1 MKSFI
6 AVNLL
11 IAGAVASEPVADSG
25 KLCSID
31 LCEQCDAVKGNTQ
44 AITDA
49 QCQQDCIKDGTTT
62 WPCNN
67 LKLCQCTKVGTT
79 TTRGPATTGG
89 PSGDKD
95 LDAAWAKMYAKLKD
109 VDYSNTL
116 FQSILPTNEQQSCIG
131 ANKSKCRASRVYV
144 GQDFLQAAEKIVKF
158 GIGGKKFYI
167 GEYKNADWTED
178 IGLLNLALFLGQA
191 MEETILYDVCDE
203 NSWDRVNH
211 ITGEAFNFQTP
222 QADAKAFFYPATN
235 ACGQLK
241 QDYSSYECPADEKH
255 YECPLDPEMALH
267 ATTHAEWW
275 GAPPPL
281 QCGPNVKA
289 TSHSADNKG
298 YDQDGFC
305 GEGSDKPCPNT
316 AGKDNL
322 TNCCWWGRGIIQT
335 TGRCNIGKLNHF
347 LGAGGDGTMYP
358 TANLCKQPNLIC
370 EGPSDLKWMA
380 GFFYWIDKVQTK
392 IPAQGDVPAFDFQE
406 EIAAAVKA
414 KDSKSMATKCSGM
427 VNRGCPAAKCKTGA
441 VHKLGDRQASTLLA
455 VHQFLGNDWTGRLL
469 EDVTMLI

>member
-1 MKSFI
+1 MKTFV
-6 AVNLL
+6 AVNMF
-11 IAGAVASEPVADSG
+11 IAGAIAADPVDSG
-25 KLCSID
+25 KPLCTVD

-44 AITDA
+44 GVDDA
-49 QCQQDCIKDGTTT
+49 KCQSECIVNGTKT

-67 LKLCQCTKVGTT
+67 AKLCECTKVGTT
-79 TTRGPATTGG
+79 TTRGPATTAG

-116 FQSILPTNEQQSCIG
+116 FQSILPTNTQQSCIG
-131 ANKSKCRASRVYV
+131 ANKSKCRPSKVYL
-144 GQDFLQAAEKIVKF
+144 GQDFLEASEKMVKF
-158 GIGGKKFYI
+158 GIGEKKLYI
-167 GEYKNADWTED
+167 GDYKKSDWTPD
-178 IGLLNLALFLGQA
+178 IGLLNLSLFLGQA

-211 ITGEAFNFQTP
+211 ITGEGYNFQNP
-222 QADAKAFFYPATN
+222 QADAGDFWYPATN

-241 QDYSSYECPADEKH
+241 QDYSSYSCPADEKH
-255 YECPLDPEMALH
+255 YECPLDPEMALQ

-289 TSHSADNKG
+289 TSHNALVKDYSKDSLCGPNN
-298 YDQDGFC
+298 DQ
-305 GEGSDKPCPNT
+305 PCPNT
-316 AGKDNL
+316 AGKTNL

-347 LGAGGDGTMYP
+347 LGAGGKGTMYP
-358 TANLCKQPNLIC
+358 TVNLCKAPNMIC

-380 GFFYWIDKVQTK
+380 GFFYWVDKVQTN
-392 IPAQGDVPAFDFQE
+392 IPAGEGYDAFNFDQ
-406 EIAAAVKA
+406 EIAKAAQEKNS
-414 KDSKSMATKCSGM
+414 KDIAAKCSGL
-427 VNRGCPAAKCKTGA
+427 VNRGCPAAKCKTGPVDKIA
-441 VHKLGDRQASTLLA
+441 DRQASTLLA

-469 EDVTMLI
+469 EDAILI